1 MQSLCFYKIYAFFYF
16 CRFKFDEMKLA
27 TASREGQGVSREV
40 RKLDKRA
47 TYIEGDVRD
56 VFALMGKEDAGGI
69 FSSAMTRG

>member
-1 MQSLCFYKIYAFFYF
+1 
-16 CRFKFDEMKLA
+16 MKLA